1 MRKTYKLFFLIFIFF
16 IFTTYSTKEKSNKFA
31 FFFPIKKILIEN
43 NLGTDL
49 NKLKPDLDFLIEV
62 WDGLKNYITKKDR
75 LQAAEQLITIFDE
88 NADLNA
94 LQENINKLNYNK

>member
-1 MRKTYKLFFLIFIFF
+1 M
-16 IFTTYSTKEKSNKFA
+16 
-31 FFFPIKKILIEN
+31 
-43 NLGTDL
+43 D
-49 NKLKPDLDFLIEV
+49 PDLDFLIEV

-94 LQENINKLNYNK
+94 LQENINMFGSAMKNAIIGHFGLDDDDDEEEWD

>member
-1 MRKTYKLFFLIFIFF
+1 M
-16 IFTTYSTKEKSNKFA
+16 
-31 FFFPIKKILIEN
+31 
-43 NLGTDL
+43 D
-49 NKLKPDLDFLIEV
+49 PDLDFLIEV

-94 LQENINKLNYNK
+94 LQENINMFDSAMKNAIIGHFGLDDDDHEEEWD